1 MISLDANILLRYV
14 LRDHTELSPRAFSII
29 AGNPCFVSRAALT
42 EMVYTLESYYRASR
56 GDTCLALDTL
66 LRLAHMTVEDRAVTE
81 RAAEWYRSG
90 MDFGD
95 AMIAAS
101 SHAAA
106 RVATFDRDFARLA
119 RKLRAAPPVEY
130 AAKSQR

>member
-14 LRDHTELSPRAFSII
+14 LRDHTELSPRALSII
-29 AGNPCFVSRAALT
+29 AGNPCFISRAALT
-42 EMVYTLESYYRASR
+42 EMVYTLESYYRTPRAEA
-56 GDTCLALDTL
+56 CLALDTL
-66 LRLAHMTVEDRAVTE
+66 LRLTHVTVEDRAVTE
-81 RAAEWYRSG
+81 RAVEWYRSG

-106 RVATFDRDFARLA
+106 RVATFDRDFAHLA
-119 RKLRAAPPVEY
+119 RKLRAVPPVEY
-130 AAKSQR
+130 AVKARR